1 LGYVNGLYVL
11 NVNFVFSFSNIQLCC
26 LLCAC
31 MFPFFVGTAVFL
43 RTELTAQHHCTLG
56 PRLLGQPGLV
66 GSFSGSLGAVH
77 PMSFA
82 APAAH
87 GAAIGEAADSD
98 DAAGDACIG
107 SASHRHGVTHLLDRY
122 VRKTVLHW
130 TSMY

>member
-1 LGYVNGLYVL
+1 
-11 NVNFVFSFSNIQLCC
+11 
-26 LLCAC
+26 

-43 RTELTAQHHCTLG
+43 RTELTAQHHRMFG

-82 APAAH
+82 APAASAAH
-87 GAAIGEAADSD
+87 GAAIGGAVDFD
-98 DAAGDACIG
+98 DAAGDACTG

-122 VRKTVLHW
+122 VRQILFRLP
-130 TSMY
+130 